1 MMKFLKK
8 QPPVRLIAGGFLI
21 LIFLGSFLLSL
32 PISIKEGETVK
43 YVDALYTATSA
54 VCVTGLSTIEV
65 GATFTIFGKIVLGM
79 LIQIGG
85 LGVATIGAGC
95 IMLMGKKMD
104 LKSRN
109 LVHEAMNLDSG
120 KGVLRFLKEVFF
132 TTLII
137 EFVGAI
143 VFFFIFLRE
152 FEWYAAL
159 GYSIFHAISAFNNA
173 GFDIFGRGN
182 NLIPYQDNLI
192 FNIVTA
198 FLIICGGIGFL
209 VIREIRAKGIHL
221 KKYSMHAKV
230 VLMMTLILLVLGT
243 LLIKITE
250 WNRITWLGAFFSS
263 VSARTAGFSTFSF
276 GAFSKAGLL
285 VMMVLMFIGASS
297 GSTGGGIK
305 TTTFF
310 VIIKTISTA
319 VRSGDAEAFKYSIP
333 RQAYKKA
340 SVIILIGISVITISS
355 FLLCIFEPTVDF
367 IDILFEMVSASAT
380 VGLSTGITPELSAA
394 SKLVSMLVM
403 YIGRLGPLTVV
414 SIWNFQRKSNVRYP
428 YGNIAIG

>member
-1 MMKFLKK
+1 M
-8 QPPVRLIAGGFLI
+8 
-21 LIFLGSFLLSL
+21 
-32 PISIKEGETVK
+32 
-43 YVDALYTATSA
+43 
-54 VCVTGLSTIEV
+54 
-65 GATFTIFGKIVLGM
+65 
-79 LIQIGG
+79 
-85 LGVATIGAGC
+85 
-95 IMLMGKKMD
+95 
-104 LKSRN
+104 
-109 LVHEAMNLDSG
+109 
-120 KGVLRFLKEVFF
+120 
-132 TTLII
+132 
-137 EFVGAI
+137 
-143 VFFFIFLRE
+143 
-152 FEWYAAL
+152 
-159 GYSIFHAISAFNNA
+159 
-173 GFDIFGRGN
+173 
-182 NLIPYQDNLI
+182 
-192 FNIVTA
+192 
-198 FLIICGGIGFL
+198 
-209 VIREIRAKGIHL
+209 
-221 KKYSMHAKV
+221 
-230 VLMMTLILLVLGT
+230 
-243 LLIKITE
+243 
-250 WNRITWLGAFFSS
+250 
-263 VSARTAGFSTFSF
+263 
-276 GAFSKAGLL
+276 AGLL
-285 VMMVLMFIGASS
+285 VMLVLMFIGASS

>member
-85 LGVATIGAGC
+85 LGVATIGAGF

-159 GYSIFHAISAFNNA
+159 GYSVFHAISAFNNA

>member
-85 LGVATIGAGC
+85 LGVATIGAGF

>member
-85 LGVATIGAGC
+85 LGVATIGAGF
-95 IMLMGKKMD
+95 IMLIGKKMD